1 MHDDIV
7 CRNNPGEASIL
18 WRLWWYGCERPRLWL
33 WYRVMLIVSEDWF
46 TYLYIV
52 EAAREKTAENN
63 NNGKWEGNSTEIYHD
78 SCQLTLV
85 TTSPM
90 VKFQYSKQFRANFIF
105 GQKLKLMF
113 RPKIVTFGI
122 GRLGVLAMQICF
134 VISYLIQNRR
144 YPVIP
149 WKCLWCGL

>member
-18 WRLWWYGCERPRLWL
+18 RSLWWYGCERPRLLRLWL
-33 WYRVMLIVSEDWF
+33 WYRVMLIVSDDWF

-52 EAAREKTAENN
+52 EAATENTAENVRN
-63 NNGKWEGNSTEIYHD
+63 NYNDKWEGSSTEIYHD
-78 SCQLTLV
+78 NCQLTLV

-113 RPKIVTFGI
+113 RPKIVTFGV

-134 VISYLIQNRR
+134 VISNLIQNRR
-144 YPVIP
+144 
-149 WKCLWCGL
+149 